1 MKQERLLKLAKKGIV
16 QQLNIEKEIKE
27 RFEARTGQKSKIQEV
42 RINKLWK
49 EYDEI
54 VEMLR
59 RLEK

>member
-16 QQLNIEKEIKE
+16 QQLNTEKEIKE

-59 RLEK
+59 ELDN